1 MDVDF
6 SNAQFSSFKFN
17 EHRILSILLN
27 IDINKSARPDE
38 ISDIVLKKC
47 AYALARL
54 LSILF
59 NLSFSMGVLPPDW
72 KLANVVPVHKKGDK
86 CDVNNY

>member
-6 SNAQFSSFKFN
+6 SNAEFSSFRFN

-27 IDINKSARPDE
+27 IDINKSAGPDE
-38 ISDIVLKKC
+38 ISGIVLKKC
-47 AYALARL
+47 AHTLARP

-59 NLSFSMGVLPPDW
+59 NLSFSILQPDW